1 MVRAETK
8 RASRNARFTRT
19 RNALEHALR
28 SCEISNAN
36 NFSLAPSQR
45 NDRRE
50 RARKNERNDGERRQ
64 RRRACEYAH
73 VFTKICMIIVW
84 VFVCVSVR
92 HKSGEKGSISNVL
105 HFVGENDI
113 NMSRTQRDRNRA
125 SLSPNSKATTQDC
138 FPRRFF
144 PSRAKK

>member
-1 MVRAETK
+1 MVPAETK

-28 SCEISNAN
+28 IREISNAN
-36 NFSLAPSQR
+36 NFSLITPSQR
-45 NDRRE
+45 NERRE
-50 RARKNERNDGERRQ
+50 SARKNEQRNDGERRQ
-64 RRRACEYAH
+64 RRRACEYLH
-73 VFTKICMIIVW
+73 VFTKICMISTR

-92 HKSGEKGSISNVL
+92 HKSGDLL

-113 NMSRTQRDRNRA
+113 NVSRTQRDRKRA

-138 FPRRFF
+138 SSRRFF
-144 PSRAKK
+144 PSRSSK